1 MGHYTSHDL
10 KNLFNERISDLSLEK
25 ILQVSMDCPS
35 VNLKFHRDVLNN
47 REELE
52 LPKLIDIGSFPTHN
66 LWGIKNG
73 IWINWLGHQE
83 NF

>member
-1 MGHYTSHDL
+1 
-10 KNLFNERISDLSLEK
+10 
-25 ILQVSMDCPS
+25 MDCPS

-73 IWINWLGHQE
+73 I
-83 NF
+83 

>member
-25 ILQVSMDCPS
+25 ILQVSIDCPS
-35 VNLKFHRDVLNN
+35 VNLKLHRDVLNN

-66 LWGIKNG
+66 SWCIKNG
-73 IWINWLGHQE
+73 S
-83 NF
+83 